1 MGFDLPLYPSG
12 SPLGSEVFLGCSSST
27 AFAVS
32 IYPLLA
38 FRPLSEDE
46 PGDHR
51 LGHIIVHAP
60 CRRLRLAA
68 LSFASLQHLPELG
81 VHVSRGCLSLFV
93 ALSGFDYP
101 LSGFLL
107 PKPLSPVSDSSVPG
121 ISPFRVFLPSKS
133 RFPLENS
140 LLSWRWIEQKNQKV
154 VSLIPRL
161 QSVAPFEEA
170 SSLAFYR

>member
-12 SPLGSEVFLGCSSST
+12 SPLGFEVFLGRSSST
-27 AFAVS
+27 ACAAS

-51 LGHIIVHAP
+51 LCHIIVHAP

-68 LSFASLQHLPELG
+68 LSSASLQHLPDLG
-81 VHVSRGCLSLFV
+81 VHMSRGCLSLFV

-107 PKPLSPVSDSSVPG
+107 PKPLSRLSDSSVPG
-121 ISPFRVFLPSKS
+121 ISPFRAFLPSKS
-133 RFPLENS
+133 RSSLEAF
-140 LLSWRWIEQKNQKV
+140 LLS
-154 VSLIPRL
+154 
-161 QSVAPFEEA
+161 
-170 SSLAFYR
+170 